1 MYYELKAKDIQQNTD
16 ILVRLHGEFAYFFR
30 TSTRNVAPHA
40 LDYLKGQLLLE
51 SRRNMSR
58 MSVEVVDEDEQSLS
72 HFISN
77 SPWEDEPLIEAI
89 GKRAVEL
96 LSQGGVSGAFL
107 PAVGRDSGREWDS
120 QTRNGICRG
129 RPSVL
134 WSAGE
139 GGQLSSGGISGL

>member
-1 MYYELKAKDIQQNTD
+1 VVSSGEYIKVYLGGGLKMYYELNAKDIQQRTD
-16 ILVRLHGEFAYFFR
+16 ALVEFHGEFGDFFC
-30 TSTRNVAPHA
+30 TSTRRVAPQG

-58 MSVEVVDEDEQSLS
+58 MSVEVVNEDEQSLS

-96 LSQGGVSGAFL
+96 LSQDGVSGAL
-107 PAVGRDSGREWDS
+107 ILDESGIPNNELNPW
-120 QTRNGICRG
+120 G
-129 RPSVL
+129 
-134 WSAGE
+134 
-139 GGQLSSGGISGL
+139 